1 MAIFIEKEKNGM
13 TEVEIVHGS
22 ISKDVMFT
30 AEGAWAYTIWDI
42 SKRHLEDVVKNAVTA
57 AHPGYVIDDADF
69 IETPDGSYFLVEME
83 QGEREIYVK
92 VTAEGEILP

>member
-1 MAIFIEKEKNGM
+1 MPALWILKKKERYD
-13 TEVEIVHGS
+13 EVEIVHGS

-57 AHPGYVIDDADF
+57 AHPVMSLMMPTLLRLPMA
-69 IETPDGSYFLVEME
+69 
-83 QGEREIYVK
+83 
-92 VTAEGEILP
+92 VTFW

>member
-1 MAIFIEKEKNGM
+1 MPIVDIEKKEQFM

-30 AEGAWAYTIWDI
+30 AEGAWALLSGDI

-69 IETPDGSYFLVEME
+69 IETRWQLLLVEM
-83 QGEREIYVK
+83 GKGKGNLRK
-92 VTAEGEILP
+92 GDSGR